1 MTMIKKYSSRPDHEY
16 PPILVV
22 LKKKEILSMP
32 EMVEIKKKMDETG
45 FSVEKVLLE
54 YLDREVVLKAREEE
68 LKKQFIAIDIVKNRS
83 SFERDAVNCIPRDYI
98 KKFGILCLQKRENT
112 IAVAMVN
119 PLDDLVVHNIEDL
132 TGCKVKARYVI
143 LAEDLELFF
152 QDTDKAPVD
161 AAPEAKKEERP
172 RGPRIFDDIGGEA
185 FVSLRPIVDAIFRKG
200 LEVQASDIHIE
211 PTRNAMKVRYRIDG
225 ILQNDKEVDVILDR
239 EGRTKQLLYAIVNI
253 IKNRS
258 GASGKDMR
266 LDEREKPQDGRIYI
280 PDQDLDL
287 RISIIPTLH
296 GESVVVRIHYREIG
310 SFSLDKLGFEARDF
324 ERFTKVIESPYGMI
338 LVSGPTGSGKTTTL
352 YSVMQII
359 NSPTRK
365 TLTIEDPVEYSI
377 DGAIQAQ
384 TNPAK
389 NFTFDEAL
397 RVFLRHDPDIIMVGE
412 IRDEATASMAV
423 EASLTGHLVLSSIHA
438 NDAVT
443 TITRLKDLGVDPRL
457 ITSTCLAT
465 LAQRLVRSNCPDCS
479 ERFVFSTRLFNAFE
493 KYAITYDLDNLR
505 KGKGC
510 PRCSNTGYSGRVGIF
525 ELLIMSYEIK
535 ELILQDSSLFD
546 ITQVAASQGM
556 KSLIEAALTKV
567 ARGATTEE
575 EIWRVTLA
583 QQG

>member
-1 MTMIKKYSSRPDHEY
+1 MIKKHVQRSDYEY
-16 PPILVV
+16 PPLLVL
-22 LKKKEILSMP
+22 LKKKEILSNP
-32 EMVEIKKKMDETG
+32 DLVEIRKKMDESG
-45 FSVEKVLLE
+45 LPLEKVLLE

-68 LKKQFIAIDIVKNRS
+68 LQKRYMAIDIVRNRD
-83 SFERDAVNCIPRDYI
+83 SFEPEALRLIPEEYARKYGTI
-98 KKFGILCLQKRENT
+98 CLQMRDNT

-119 PLDDLVVHNIEDL
+119 PLDDMLIHTIEDL
-132 TGCKVKARYVI
+132 TGCSIKARYVCLSHDI
-143 LAEDLELFF
+143 ELFF
-152 QDTDKAPVD
+152 QKREG
-161 AAPEAKKEERP
+161 PEAPAEEKPLTDRFK
-172 RGPRIFDDIGGEA
+172 GPKIFEDTGGES
-185 FVSLRPIVDAIFRKG
+185 FVSIRPIIDAIFRKG

-211 PTRNAMKVRYRIDG
+211 PTKSGMRVRYRIDG
-225 ILQNDKEVDVILDR
+225 ILKTDDEIDAILDR
-239 EGRTKQLLYAIVNI
+239 EGRTKQLLFSIVNI

-280 PDQDLDL
+280 PDRDLDL
-287 RISIIPTLH
+287 RISIIPTLN

-310 SFSLDKLGFEARDF
+310 TFSLDRLGFEAKDLD
-324 ERFTKVIESPYGMI
+324 RFARVIENPYGMI

-465 LAQRLVRSNCPDCS
+465 LAQRLVRQNCPHCS
-479 ERFVFSTRLFNAFE
+479 GRHTFSTRLFNAFE
-493 KYAITYDLDNLR
+493 KYAISYDPSELR
-505 KGKGC
+505 KGNGC
-510 PRCSNTGYSGRVGIF
+510 VQCSNTGYSGRIGIF
-525 ELLIMSYEIK
+525 ELLVMSYEIK

-546 ITQVAASQGM
+546 LTQVAASQGM
-556 KSLIEAALTKV
+556 KTLLEASLLKV
-567 ARGATTEE
+567 ARGVTTEE
-575 EIWRVTLA
+575 EVWRVTLA
-583 QQG
+583 HSS

>member
-1 MTMIKKYSSRPDHEY
+1 MKKFGSRPLHEY
-16 PPILVV
+16 PPLLMILG
-22 LKKKEILSMP
+22 KKEILSNP
-32 EMVEIKKKMDETG
+32 EIVEIKKRMDETG
-45 FSVEKVLLE
+45 ASVEKILLE
-54 YLDREVVLKAREEE
+54 YLDREIVLKAREEE
-68 LKKQFIAIDIVKNRS
+68 FQKRFMAIDIIRNRS
-83 SFERDAVNCIPRDYI
+83 RFEREAIETIPRDYV
-98 KKFGILCLQKRENT
+98 KKFGAICLQRKDDS
-112 IAVAMVN
+112 IAVAMIN
-119 PLDDLVVHNIEDL
+119 PLDDLIIHNIEDL
-132 TGCKVKARYVI
+132 TGCKIRARYLC
-143 LAEDLELFF
+143 LAQDLELFF
-152 QDTDKAPVD
+152 LDEEKK
-161 AAPEAKKEERP
+161 PEEEVQIKLEFK
-172 RGPRIFDDIGGEA
+172 GPKIFDEAGVEA
-185 FVSLRPIVDAIFRKG
+185 FVSIRPIVDAVFRKG
-200 LEVQASDIHIE
+200 LELSASDIHIE
-211 PTRNAMKVRYRIDG
+211 PTRSSMRVRYRIDG
-225 ILQNDKEVDVILDR
+225 ILKEDGEINAILDR
-239 EGRTKQLLYAIVNI
+239 DGRSRQLLSAMVNI

-287 RISIIPTLH
+287 RVSIIPSMH

-310 SFSLDKLGFEARDF
+310 SFSLDRLGFEQNDLT
-324 ERFTKVIESPYGMI
+324 RFYKIIESPYGII

-365 TLTIEDPVEYSI
+365 TLTIEDPIEYSI

-443 TITRLKDLGVDPRL
+443 TITRLKDLNVDPRL

-465 LAQRLVRSNCPDCS
+465 LAQRLVRNNCPQCS
-479 ERFVFSTRLFNAFE
+479 EPYTFSTRLFNAFE
-493 KYAITYDLDNLR
+493 KYAIPYDPESLK

-510 PRCSNTGYSGRVGIF
+510 EKCSNTGYSGRIGIF
-525 ELLIMSYEIK
+525 ELLEMTYEIK
-535 ELILQDSSLFD
+535 ELILQDASLFD
-546 ITQVAASQGM
+546 IIQVACSQGM
-556 KSLIEAALTKV
+556 KTLLEGALFKV
-567 ARGATTEE
+567 ARGITTEE
-575 EIWRVTLA
+575 EVWRVTLA
-583 QQG
+583 QQS